1 MNQTLQYQGI
11 FTAADLPA
19 DADERM
25 IRRLLRDGVPLSEL
39 GLPNTQEIRNIIM
52 DAYKLAAVTAVYG
65 QIDRLAITSQT
76 STPSSSET
84 SYSGALYTT
93 AVADEYYRSGL
104 TNPYRVG
111 WQIRDASANGTWGSM
126 ILITSTGSM
135 INRALAGVTKTA
147 GVVKIVDFQGSVT

>member
-25 IRRLLRDGVPLSEL
+25 IRRLLRDGVPLSDL

-84 SYSGALYTT
+84 SYSGTLYTT

-111 WQIRDASANGTWGSM
+111 WQIRDASANGT
-126 ILITSTGSM
+126 
-135 INRALAGVTKTA
+135 
-147 GVVKIVDFQGSVT
+147 